1 MAEVVFHQSVPILC
15 VLQLDE
21 AIAFYARLGF
31 MVFARFEGYA
41 LLGRDDV
48 SLHLRV
54 PNPSERITAEA
65 NPCGAYF
72 YLRGVDGFRAMVEQ
86 QGIRLLGVPEDKPYG
101 VRECAISDPDGNLL
115 RFGEPLG

>member
-1 MAEVVFHQSVPILC
+1 MAEVAFRQAAPILC
-15 VLQLDE
+15 VLKLDQ

-31 MVFARFEGYA
+31 ALVARFEGYA
-41 LLGRDDV
+41 LLGRDDI

-54 PNPSERITAEA
+54 PSPTEKVTAEA

-72 YLRGVDGFRAMVEQ
+72 YLRGVDGFAIAAEQ
-86 QGIRLLGVPEDKPYG
+86 QGIEILGAPRDQPYG
-101 VRECAISDPDGNLL
+101 LREFAISDPDGNLL